1 MTGFGLVLWGGVLVT
16 VTGVIGLVASG
27 VYAWKLRQAAA
38 NDMELR
44 LALQRGVARNLA
56 ALFVSVLGL
65 MMVIVGIALR

>member
-1 MTGFGLVLWGGVLVT
+1 MLMWGGVLVT

-27 VYAWKLRQAAA
+27 VYAWKLRQAAIS
-38 NDMELR
+38 DTEMR

-65 MMVIVGIALR
+65 MMVIMGLALR